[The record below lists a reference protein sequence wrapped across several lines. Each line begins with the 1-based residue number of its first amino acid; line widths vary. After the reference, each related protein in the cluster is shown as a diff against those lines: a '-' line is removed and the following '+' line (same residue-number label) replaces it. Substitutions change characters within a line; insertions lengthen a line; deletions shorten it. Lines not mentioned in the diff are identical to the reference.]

1 MEDYKT
7 IKLKELNDKQKE
19 VVKHINNIIIEQQ
32 QIFGQHPEEILI
44 SSKDFN
50 IMSDNNKN
58 IKYLLLSTIKIYP
71 I

>member
-32 QIFGQHPEEILI
+32 QIFGQQPEEILI

-50 IMSDNNKN
+50 IMTEEDNN

>member
-1 MEDYKT
+1 MEDYKV
-7 IKLKELNDKQKE
+7 IKLNELNDKQKR
-19 VVKHINNIIIEQQ
+19 VVKHINNIIMEQQ
-32 QIFGQHPEEILI
+32 QIFAQQPDEILI

-50 IMSDNNKN
+50 IMTEEDSN

>member
-1 MEDYKT
+1 MEDYKV
-7 IKLKELNDKQKE
+7 IKLKELNNKQKE
-19 VVKHINNIIIEQQ
+19 VVKHINNIIMEQQ

-50 IMSDNNKN
+50 IMIEEDNN

>member
-1 MEDYKT
+1 MEDYKV
-7 IKLKELNDKQKE
+7 IKLKELNDKQKR
-19 VVKHINNIIIEQQ
+19 VVKHINNIIMEQQ
-32 QIFGQHPEEILI
+32 QIFQQQPDEILI

-50 IMSDNNKN
+50 IMTEEDNN